1 MATEQDLASKKRAIT
16 LFAREKMAE
25 HGLQG
30 WRLEWDNARNRAG
43 VCRSGAKTIGLSQ
56 YCLERRPLEET
67 RDTVLHEI
75 AHALAGPRH
84 GHDAHWKM
92 MCRRVGANPN
102 RTYETSEEQKADAP
116 WKGTC
121 PRCARVATRHQQPV
135 RVNSCGKCTPGFNVE
150 TILEWEYL
158 GRPMPYYRL
167 HPKYV
172 AEYNRVMARRAEPQ
186 RHATEAELWAALEAG
201 ERAASA
207 PRRTPSGATAQSIP
221 VILAGDRVQL
231 TRVRG
236 HQSVKAT
243 VVKVGRTRYHV
254 RFDGGAATYTVPMGA
269 VDKI

>member
-30 WRLEWDNARNRAG
+30 WR
-43 VCRSGAKTIGLSQ
+43 
-56 YCLERRPLEET
+56 
-67 RDTVLHEI
+67 
-75 AHALAGPRH
+75 
-84 GHDAHWKM
+84 
-92 MCRRVGANPN
+92 
-102 RTYETSEEQKADAP
+102 
-116 WKGTC
+116 
-121 PRCARVATRHQQPV
+121 
-135 RVNSCGKCTPGFNVE
+135 
-150 TILEWEYL
+150 L